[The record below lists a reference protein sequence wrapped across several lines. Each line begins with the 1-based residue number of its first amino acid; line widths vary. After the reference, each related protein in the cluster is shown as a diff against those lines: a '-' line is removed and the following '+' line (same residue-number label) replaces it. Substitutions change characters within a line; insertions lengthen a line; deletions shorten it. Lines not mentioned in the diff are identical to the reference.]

1 MYHSANVRQGP
12 GSIELPRSRAP
23 AVKANALLY
32 AHFERPDLNR
42 ARDYLVDFGL
52 SVAAQSE
59 DDLFL
64 RGAGSTP
71 YIYRVSRGPAA
82 RFIGFGLSV
91 PSAEDLNTLAK
102 ASGRSVETAD
112 GPGGGGAV
120 VRLVDPLGVAV
131 SVHHG
136 FAAAEPLPVREPI
149 PTTPRTGPSAST
161 TPSVRR
167 WRRRR

>member
-23 AVKANALLY
+23 VVKANALLY

-52 SVAAQSE
+52 TVATQSE
-59 DDLFL
+59 DELFL
-64 RGAGSTP
+64 RGTGSTP
-71 YIYRVSRGPAA
+71 YIYRVSRGGAA
-82 RFIGFGLSV
+82 HFVGLGLSV
-91 PSAEDLNTLAK
+91 PSADDLKALAK

-112 GPGGGGAV
+112 GPGGGAV

-136 FAAAEPLPVREPI
+136 FAAVAPEPVRAL
-149 PTTPRTGPSAST
+149 PRTGRFALT
-161 TPSVRR
+161 IRSVRR
-167 WRRRR
+167 WSRRR

>member
-23 AVKANALLY
+23 VVKANALFY

-52 SVAAQSE
+52 LIVSQGE
-59 DDLFL
+59 DELFL

-71 YIYRVSRGPAA
+71 YIYRVSRGAAA
-82 RFIGFGLSV
+82 RIIGFGLSV
-91 PSAEDLNTLAK
+91 PSADDLKTLAK
-102 ASGRSVETAD
+102 ASRRSVEAAD
-112 GPGGGGAV
+112 GPGGGFV

-131 SVHHG
+131 SVHQG
-136 FAAAEPLPVREPI
+136 FAAVAPEPVRAPI
-149 PTTPRTGPSAST
+149 PHNAPNQTVRVDRK
-161 TPSVRR
+161 SVV
-167 WRRRR
+167 